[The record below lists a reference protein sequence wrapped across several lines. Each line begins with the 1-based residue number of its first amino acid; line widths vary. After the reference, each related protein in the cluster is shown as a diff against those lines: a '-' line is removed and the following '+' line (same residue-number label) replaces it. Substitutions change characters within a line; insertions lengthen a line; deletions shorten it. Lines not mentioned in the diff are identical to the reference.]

1 MRLFPGMPT
10 LHVIGVRFEVPTR
23 TEVLVVELQFYMM
36 FLEISKNKDRG
47 NGTGELPEVV
57 IHALCHSCHA
67 VLELFSVDFGVV
79 PDFRIVAI
87 RARCLGMERSSM
99 FELATDQCLHGGAHG
114 RVVWWTAPSRTHG
127 SPVTLGRGHRTSNPQ
142 DRSPEA

>member
-1 MRLFPGMPT
+1 M
-10 LHVIGVRFEVPTR
+10 

-36 FLEISKNKDRG
+36 FLEISKNKENRG

-99 FELATDQCLHGGAHG
+99 FELATDQCLQGGAHG
-114 RVVWWTAPSRTHG
+114 RVVWRTATFEDPMGIPLRWA
-127 SPVTLGRGHRTSNPQ
+127 
-142 DRSPEA
+142 EAIARQYHI